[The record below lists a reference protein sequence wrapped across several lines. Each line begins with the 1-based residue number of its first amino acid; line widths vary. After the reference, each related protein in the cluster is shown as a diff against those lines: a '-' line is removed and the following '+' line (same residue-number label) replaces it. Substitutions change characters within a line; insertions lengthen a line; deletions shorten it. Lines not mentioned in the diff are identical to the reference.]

1 MLTRDSH
8 AYVGTRIRHDGRQE
22 VAANASSHD
31 KNFGTMLHAVNRRA
45 MKLLG
50 LEGDP
55 NEYPR
60 HICSHDGDSSTA
72 SEQVHLDPKQ
82 PSFHGI
88 PLRPK
93 QPRPAPQQPP
103 PRLKQLCPAP
113 KQHPSQRTYPVI
125 PSRQMKYPKSPLEL
139 YHDAFNDVSLD
150 TGTKYDFKQ
159 SDLDAT
165 GGLAR
170 RLFPDDSYENQG
182 PSREKWFVNK
192 KGPQIITPRRATLDI
207 TRHNDL
213 DRIPSESEEKAVE
226 RLSKAIDKG
235 RKGCWGPDLIIK
247 AFCDLD
253 TVFFKG
259 RLRGHVCVR
268 WLPNWEKQSYITW
281 GNTYDL
287 GEGKSVIRLNA
298 ETILVQYPDPFER
311 MFGTMLHSMW

>member
-8 AYVGTRIRHDGRQE
+8 AYVGTRIRHDGRRE
-22 VAANASSHD
+22 VAVNAASHD
-31 KNFGTMLHAVNRRA
+31 ENFGTMLHAVNRRA

-55 NEYPR
+55 TEYPR
-60 HICSHDGDSSTA
+60 HIFSHDGDSSTA
-72 SEQVHLDPKQ
+72 SEQVHLYPKQ
-82 PSFHGI
+82 PSFHEL

-93 QPRPAPQQPP
+93 QPRPAPQRLA
-103 PRLKQLCPAP
+103 PRLKQPGPAP
-113 KQHPSQRTYPVI
+113 KQHSSQRHYPGI
-125 PSRQMKYPKSPLEL
+125 SSRQMTSPKSPLKL
-139 YHDAFNDVSLD
+139 YHDAFNDVFLD
-150 TGTKYDFKQ
+150 TGTKYDCKQ

-170 RLFPDDSYENQG
+170 QLFLNDSYEDQG

-192 KGPQIITPRRATLDI
+192 KRPQIITPRQATLDL

-213 DRIPSESEEKAVE
+213 NRKPCGTEEKAIK
-226 RLSKAIDKG
+226 RLSKALDEG

-247 AFCDLD
+247 TFCDLD
-253 TVFFKG
+253 NVFFKG

-281 GNTYDL
+281 GNAYDL

-298 ETILVQYPDPFER
+298 ETILLQYPDPFER
-311 MFGTMLHSMW
+311 MFGTMLHNMW